1 MKNSAIKNKI
11 ITKKEQAITNS
22 KAYDQEFVVKP
33 LKCLFVIVNQY
44 QGNYYIDRFEE
55 LGVSCTFLSYGKGTA
70 TDDLKHIL
78 GIGEDKKDIVMCLVK
93 ADEINKYLDV
103 CKERFKVSNA
113 AKGIAFAVPVDSMIS
128 VFAYKFVSNTRQNRR
143 Q

>member
-1 MKNSAIKNKI
+1 MKNNGNKNKI
-11 ITKKEQAITNS
+11 NNKKEEPKMNS

-44 QGNYYIDRFEE
+44 QGNYYINQFKD
-55 LGVSCTFLSYGKGTA
+55 LGASCAFLSYGKGTA

-78 GIGEDKKDIVMCLVK
+78 GIGEDKKDIVICLVR
-93 ADEINKYLDV
+93 ADEIDKYLDV
-103 CKERFKVSNA
+103 CKERFKVSSV